1 MSSYPSCRVGWFVI
15 VTANEIASEITLN
28 TNAACFD
35 NPPAHIPS
43 SSTGQNILWCFLN
56 LSKILLLI

>member
-1 MSSYPSCRVGWFVI
+1 VGWFVI